1 MRILYYSLTC
11 TYTLYILLFITE
23 CKKKTPVKYLYYE
36 EKPINR
42 NNKMTQIVS
51 KKVEESKNTKR
62 KLLNIRKTPNQISRN
77 ENCN

>member
-42 NNKMTQIVS
+42 NNKMTQIVELIV
-51 KKVEESKNTKR
+51 KEGRGKQEQKE
-62 KLLNIRKTPNQISRN
+62 KTFKY
-77 ENCN
+77 